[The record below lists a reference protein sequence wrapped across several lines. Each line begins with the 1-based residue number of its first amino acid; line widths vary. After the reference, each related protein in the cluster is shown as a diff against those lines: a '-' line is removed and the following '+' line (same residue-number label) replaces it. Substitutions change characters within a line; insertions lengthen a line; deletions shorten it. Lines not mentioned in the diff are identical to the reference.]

1 MGEDKYRVGSWGPG
15 GGQATALGTRQLGN
29 PKPEPRSLAGN
40 QSAGDRISKSANTEL
55 PGILAPVWLVA
66 GGVWKTRWDPQSVP
80 CTKEPRI
87 LPVPP
92 PNPPPRFCLLL
103 RVDQSWETHNKVF
116 SLGPQHLMLED
127 SNCIP
132 RGKQSVYR
140 ASQTAAGPGLGN
152 VCGLWLSRGWASVHD
167 LWLLGRTLAS
177 TPFPSLAIRAL

>member
-1 MGEDKYRVGSWGPG
+1 MTVHRRKVSPSVSLMSIVSLILQTLKRPEKCWCGRGQIQGWLLGPW

-87 LPVPP
+87 LPASPP
-92 PNPPPRFCLLL
+92 PLFLSPIEGRP
-103 RVDQSWETHNKVF
+103 K
-116 SLGPQHLMLED
+116 LGDP
-127 SNCIP
+127 
-132 RGKQSVYR
+132 
-140 ASQTAAGPGLGN
+140 
-152 VCGLWLSRGWASVHD
+152 
-167 LWLLGRTLAS
+167 
-177 TPFPSLAIRAL
+177 